1 MPREDAAPYQVAT
14 MKLDPN
20 IILTISACRSFRQ
33 AAASGGTS
41 IQLGSD
47 GRSDAHIA
55 KVSFIVHSD

>member
-14 MKLDPN
+14 MKLDSKFN
-20 IILTISACRSFRQ
+20 FNDKCHSFRQ